1 MAGNVLADLVVRV
14 TGDITPVVAAF
25 GKLRTEMTALQT
37 IGAGFTAVGAAM
49 TAGITLPIMA
59 IGAAA
64 VQSAVTVGG
73 AYKDIQ
79 AQTGTTGA
87 ELEKLKRGFDT
98 VFSHVPQSAKEVA
111 QVISIVYDKLN
122 ELNYAIPETSK
133 KFLDLARMSQEA
145 PQKLAE
151 NVSSMLLQWKVPA
164 SEAAKTLDL
173 LYTAYTKTHVPI
185 TTLTNDVD
193 KQGQVMRQAYGF
205 TLPETIALFSS
216 LNEVGISTSDIMR
229 GMDYGWSNLT
239 KAMTG
244 SAGASK
250 QMAPVVAAINT
261 ELTKMKG
268 SAKDSGDVMA
278 AFFQGIKDG
287 SITAGDAALVF
298 GNRFSAQIIGAI
310 REGRLDFKDFLSM
323 LNEAPVSL
331 DAAADATKY
340 FFQKLEELKHGF
352 EVALAPLGI
361 AVIGVL
367 TGFMPVIQQI
377 IGGITRLVSAF
388 TSLPQPIQNA
398 FIIIAGLAAIVGPL
412 LIVIGLLISSFA
424 TIAMGALAF
433 AGAMITLAPAIIAIG
448 LVLAPIVIALAALA
462 AGFALA
468 YTQSATFRG
477 ILGTLAGDL
486 MAFGGHVAAAF
497 GFFTKGEWKQGLA
510 ELKKGFDDLFND
522 LKKIDWHSVGKTIIE
537 EIQKGVKDLMNT
549 WGPIWDEIKTSFTN
563 WVKSVNWQQLS
574 HDIPNGIIN
583 GIKELQS
590 LLGPVWD
597 GIVTSFKTWMGSV
610 PWGQLA
616 QDIPNAIINAIKLGM
631 ATIGPVW
638 DFIVTSFNNWK
649 ASVNWAQLAADI
661 PLKIQQGIQTA
672 QGIVGPVWDF
682 IKTSLINWIH
692 SVTWDDVGNQ
702 IGLAIRNAIKTAL
715 NTLVGGLG
723 ELIPTGGTTGGSSL
737 FQTGLN
743 AATSFLSGFQNGLG
757 DLWQLVMDGLEP
769 LAGKIADYM
778 ENNVNWTAI
787 GTFIGNILGTMI
799 TSGINALF
807 GTGSGTDT
815 DKGGAPPD
823 QNSPIFA
830 AGGVGTTGAS
840 PYGTKTSGW
849 TKLSQAGEDAG
860 DALVTGFVK
869 GVQDAM
875 ANIKWSEVIKNA
887 ILGTGK
893 NIEKEGEPIGN
904 QVPDL
909 SSASSLKGGIF
920 DPNGEPW
927 ASINRLF
934 GGPTKENQGYG
945 SQWGTGQNKGV
956 ANQAVI
962 SIASKFVPVAGAVW
976 DFISKGTANL
986 AVEVV
991 QKGGEFINTLKNL
1004 TSRFLVFTV
1013 NIVKKGGEW
1022 LANFTGKVVDFTVN
1036 ILKKGGEWI
1045 SNFTGKVVD
1054 FTVNILKKGGEW
1066 ISNFTGKVVDFTV
1079 NIIKQGGE
1087 WLDTLKTTVINI
1099 AVAIGSFVTTVADS
1113 WLNTIHN
1120 VASGIASWATS
1131 VADTWLNTIHN
1142 TATAIGSW
1150 ATGVADTWLNAVHNT
1165 ATAIASFATG
1175 VADSWLNAVHNTATA
1190 IASFAT
1196 GVADSW
1202 LNAIHSTSAQ
1212 IWSFAT
1218 GVADA
1223 WLNAL
1228 HSINIQGI
1236 WQGILGG
1243 LPSLTID
1250 IFGVLKLAGGALIG
1264 WGKAV
1269 ANKLGWRTE
1278 PTPPTP
1284 VDPMKYRSPAAESA
1298 GATGAHASGILALAD
1313 GLRSLATGAY
1323 GEEAPAYMT
1332 SKPQLAVIGEA
1343 GPEAVIPQKYW
1354 WAIQPWVLQALPK
1367 LGGGASIGAGA
1378 TGVASSI
1385 EINVTGNTILDDR
1398 AARKLAKTI
1407 ADTIKHERGII

>member
-1 MAGNVLADLVVRV
+1 
-14 TGDITPVVAAF
+14 
-25 GKLRTEMTALQT
+25 MTALQT

-164 SEAAKTLDL
+164 AESAKALDL

-229 GMDYGWSNLT
+229 GMDYGWSNLA

-244 SAGASK
+244 GGTVSK
-250 QMAPVVAAINT
+250 QMTPIIAAINT

-287 SITAGDAALVF
+287 SITAGQAAVVF
-298 GNRFSAQIIGAI
+298 GNRFSAQIVGAI
-310 REGRLDFKDFLSM
+310 KEGRLDFKDFLEM
-323 LNEAPVSL
+323 LNKAPVSL
-331 DAAADATKY
+331 EEAADKTMY
-340 FFQKLEELKHGF
+340 FYQKLEMLKHGL

-361 AVIGVL
+361 AIIGVL

-377 IGGITRLVSAF
+377 IGGITRLVTAF

-398 FIIIAGLAAIVGPL
+398 FIIIAGLAAIIGPL
-412 LIVIGLLISSFA
+412 LIVIGLLISSFS

-468 YTQSATFRG
+468 YTQSSTFRG

-497 GFFTKGEWKQGLA
+497 GFFTKGEWKEGLA

-549 WGPIWDEIKTSFTN
+549 WGPIWDEIKTSFTK
-563 WVKSVNWQQLS
+563 WVSSVNWQQLS
-574 HDIPNGIIN
+574 KDIPNGIIN
-583 GIKELQS
+583 GIKELQN

-597 GIVTSFKTWMGSV
+597 GIVTSFKTWMASV

-638 DFIVTSFNNWK
+638 DFIATSFNNWK
-649 ASVNWAQLAADI
+649 NSVPWAQLAADI
-661 PLKIQQGIQTA
+661 PAKIQQGIQTLQA
-672 QGIVGPVWDF
+672 TFGPVWDF
-682 IKTSLINWIH
+682 IKTSLINWIQ
-692 SVTWDDVGNQ
+692 SVTWSDVGEQ

-723 ELIPTGGTTGGSSL
+723 ELIPTENTKSASL
-737 FQTGLN
+737 LEVGFN
-743 AATSFLSGFQNGLG
+743 AATSFLSGFQKGVGNI
-757 DLWQLVMDGLEP
+757 WQLIVDGLEP
-769 LAGKIADYM
+769 LAGKVADYM
-778 ENNVNWTAI
+778 ENKVNWSAI
-787 GTFIGNILGTMI
+787 GTFIGNILGSMI
-799 TSGINALF
+799 SGAMTALF
-807 GTGSGTDT
+807 GDIAQGKTPAGDNTGLDSLYSR
-815 DKGGAPPD
+815 
-823 QNSPIFA
+823 QNPSA
-830 AGGVGTTGAS
+830 TTWSAGSTGAS
-840 PYGTKTSGW
+840 EFGTQTSGW
-849 TKLSQAGEDAG
+849 SKLQEAGNTAG
-860 DALVTGFVK
+860 DALVKGFVA
-869 GVQDAM
+869 GAQSAM
-875 ANIKWSEVIKNA
+875 ATIDWGAIVTAAIMGSVFPNA
-887 ILGTGK
+887 EPDKKTGK
-893 NIEKEGEPIGN
+893 PHLLGQPDKGDMSDPANWQDMIGGWFD
-904 QVPDL
+904 DL
-909 SSASSLKGGIF
+909 FVDKTDFSNDPYHAKNKPTGG
-920 DPNGEPW
+920 D
-927 ASINRLF
+927 RF
-934 GGPTKENQGYG
+934 GGAT
-945 SQWGTGQNKGV
+945 
-956 ANQAVI
+956 I

-976 DFISKGTANL
+976 DFLSKGVASL
-986 AVEVV
+986 AVQIVE
-991 QKGGEFINTLKNL
+991 KGGEALDTLKAVNGKVVDFIVNVVKRGGEWVN
-1004 TSRFLVFTV
+1004 TFAGKVVDFVV
-1013 NIVKKGGEW
+1013 NIVKRGGEW
-1022 LANFTGKVVDFTVN
+1022 LANFA
-1036 ILKKGGEWI
+1036 
-1045 SNFTGKVVD
+1045 
-1054 FTVNILKKGGEW
+1054 
-1066 ISNFTGKVVDFTV
+1066 GKVVDFTV

-1099 AVAIGSFVTTVADS
+1099 AVAIGSFVTSVADS

-1120 VASGIASWATS
+1120 VASGIASWATG
-1131 VADTWLNTIHN
+1131 VADAWLNAVHN

-1150 ATGVADTWLNAVHNT
+1150 ATGVADAWLNAVHNT

-1175 VADSWLNAVHNTATA
+1175 VADSWLNSIHNTAVQ
-1190 IASFAT
+1190 IASFLT

-1202 LNAIHSTSAQ
+1202 IGSLHSTSVQ
-1212 IWSFAT
+1212 IWSFLT
-1218 GVADA
+1218 GVADG

-1250 IFGVLKLAGGALIG
+1250 IFGVLKLAEGGLIG

-1269 ANKLGWRTE
+1269 ANKLGYRTE
-1278 PTPPTP
+1278 PAPPTP
-1284 VDPMKYRSPAAESA
+1284 VDWASKGSATTTSAE
-1298 GATGAHASGILALAD
+1298 ATSAHAEGILALAS
-1313 GLRSLATGAY
+1313 GIRSLATGAF

-1332 SKPQLAVIGEA
+1332 SKPQLALIGEA

-1367 LGGGASIGAGA
+1367 LGGGATIGPGA
-1378 TGVASSI
+1378 TGSIANAI
-1385 EINVTGNTILDDR
+1385 EINITGNTILDDR
-1398 AARKLAKTI
+1398 AARNLAKKI